1 MSNLLSYKYW
11 FSAYPGP
18 WLQSNLKVIYAV
30 FGLLILAGLV
40 AWLFVGKNKDNKL
53 IQKFWRKVQSA
64 GLTIGIIGLLL
75 AGARQQRIN
84 FLSMPFL
91 FALLGIG
98 CVAWIYFIVRYVIKV
113 VPQRKLEQK
122 ERAEKEKYLP
132 K

>member
-91 FALLGIG
+91 LVLLGIG
-98 CVAWIYFIVRYVIKV
+98 GVMWIYFIVHYVIKI
-113 VPQRKLEQK
+113 VPKRKLEQK